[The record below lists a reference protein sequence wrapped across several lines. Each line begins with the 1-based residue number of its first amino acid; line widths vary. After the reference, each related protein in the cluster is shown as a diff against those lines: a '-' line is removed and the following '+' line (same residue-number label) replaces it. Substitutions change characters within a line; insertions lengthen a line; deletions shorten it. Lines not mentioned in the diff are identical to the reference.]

1 MAPLLVLRRE
11 AFEFGLLPAS
21 QFFAR
26 IESPTAVLA
35 LQKQLLTGSYSQ
47 PSACLPDQRL
57 ISPSTIASCLNIPEK
72 HASIVVD
79 TLNSILPPELT
90 DDATAEQEGVDVHL
104 LSLFLFLQ
112 TYTRPGTHQRRATG
126 EGWPDSH
133 NAFSAIGTYGDVPSS
148 PTKASLSISAARHK
162 GSHASDDAA
171 QLAYMLKH
179 LETMLVLIKDG
190 ESFTGPLQASRFDRL
205 AMLLQRAPGAA
216 SSTGSLSLL
225 VPLFQTGAGM
235 ASVSAVQ
242 DWLTRQMGAAPLPTR
257 LTVSGAAQPEQSSS
271 ASTRGLDVVIGGSP
285 ASSNT
290 SPGALPLR
298 RSQGKKRKAC
308 RRPGFSWERV
318 EDGCSACS
326 PISPQV
332 LLEGVRKQT
341 GIAARVGDGQ
351 HAQRTRGGLPD
362 AVLYFLAPMKH
373 VAITGCM
380 DCTIVLGAVGGVLK
394 LELCERVNVV
404 AAAQRTSIVTCR
416 DSTLCLAASQ
426 RPLVLGDC
434 RHVQLAPYN
443 SHYDRLEAHL
453 RVAGISPTRNHWD
466 EPINMTRKPTTA
478 EGSPSVT
485 NSRSAGSEV
494 PDKLAVS
501 LLPPEK
507 FMPFMVPF
515 RMPPESG
522 ASEAEASRG
531 GTHTNPFP
539 VPQTYNLALESKV
552 HAVQEMRQAVAHAA
566 LDELRKKE
574 LQTAIQAYFKEW
586 LVASGNMRQVFDLA
600 HMERHET

>member
-1 MAPLLVLRRE
+1 
-11 AFEFGLLPAS
+11 
-21 QFFAR
+21 
-26 IESPTAVLA
+26 
-35 LQKQLLTGSYSQ
+35 
-47 PSACLPDQRL
+47 
-57 ISPSTIASCLNIPEK
+57 
-72 HASIVVD
+72 
-79 TLNSILPPELT
+79 
-90 DDATAEQEGVDVHL
+90 
-104 LSLFLFLQ
+104 
-112 TYTRPGTHQRRATG
+112 
-126 EGWPDSH
+126 
-133 NAFSAIGTYGDVPSS
+133 
-148 PTKASLSISAARHK
+148 
-162 GSHASDDAA
+162 
-171 QLAYMLKH
+171 MLKH

-205 AMLLQRAPGAA
+205 ALLLQRAPGAA
-216 SSTGSLSLL
+216 SSTGGLSLL
-225 VPLFQTGAGM
+225 VPLFQTGAGK

-271 ASTRGLDVVIGGSP
+271 V
-285 ASSNT
+285 
-290 SPGALPLR
+290 
-298 RSQGKKRKAC
+298 
-308 RRPGFSWERV
+308 F
-318 EDGCSACS
+318 
-326 PISPQV
+326 
-332 LLEGVRKQT
+332 LEGVVKQT
-341 GIAARVGDGQ
+341 VL
-351 HAQRTRGGLPD
+351 QRESEMGSMRNVRIEDCQD
-362 AVLYFLAPMKH
+362 AVLYFLAPMTH

-394 LELCERVNVV
+394 LELCERVNMV

-416 DSTLCLAASQ
+416 DSTLCLAAAH

-453 RVAGISPTRNHWD
+453 RVAGISPTQNHWD

-478 EGSPSVT
+478 EGSPSTT
-485 NSRSAGSEV
+485 NSRGAGSEV

-515 RMPPESG
+515 RMPPESSG
-522 ASEAEASRG
+522 SEAEASR
-531 GTHTNPFP
+531 THTNPFP
-539 VPQTYNLALESKV
+539 VPQSYNLALESKV

-574 LQTAIQAYFKEW
+574 LQSAIQAYFKEW